1 MSLQGIL
8 FDLDGTLAN
17 TLPVCVKA
25 YQHTAEHFTGQFHS
39 DDEIISLFGPSD
51 DGILER
57 LMPGR
62 LAEILPYYLNEYEQ
76 IHIKECKEPFPGV
89 EKVLDCLQ
97 AKAIK
102 VAVVTAKGQQS
113 AAISLRVLG
122 LIKWIDTMET
132 CFPARADK
140 PRSIRKVLDRWRIR
154 PECAAYVGDT
164 PYDINASLEVGLLP
178 IGAAWAQSS
187 TLLNEAHPGA
197 YKIFTEIEGFLNWIE
212 FGEKSE
218 YYFAANS

>member
-25 YQHTAEHFTGQFHS
+25 YQHTAEHFTGQFHA

-51 DGILER
+51 DGILEH

-62 LAEILPYYLNEYEQ
+62 LAEILPYYLKEYEQ

-102 VAVVTAKGQQS
+102 MAIVTAKSRQS

-122 LIKWIDTMET
+122 LSKWIDTVET
-132 CFPARADK
+132 GFPARPDK
-140 PRSIRKVLDRWRIR
+140 PRSIRKVLGRWRIQ

-164 PYDINASLEVGLLP
+164 PYDINAALELGLLP

-187 TLLNEAHPGA
+187 TLLSEAHPVA